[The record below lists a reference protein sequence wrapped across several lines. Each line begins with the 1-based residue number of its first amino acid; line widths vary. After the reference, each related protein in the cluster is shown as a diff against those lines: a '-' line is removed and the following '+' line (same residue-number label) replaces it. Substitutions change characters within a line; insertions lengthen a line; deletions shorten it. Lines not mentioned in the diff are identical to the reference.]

1 MDDKMDDDA
10 SCLLYVEA
18 SSCLS
23 CLSPRVSPQGSDGQ
37 PGAKGEQGE
46 GGQKGDAGAPGPQG
60 PSGAPGP
67 SVSLTFSWNL
77 KISRCYWLPNILLEL
92 LTSRFFIKLT
102 IRQFPSFQ
110 GPTGVSGPKGA
121 RGAQGPSVSTHLM
134 LYISFLLCI
143 VSNVSSI
150 SLTGCHWF
158 PWSCRQSRAPWSQCK
173 YNHLSATQLKP
184 SHLLSPY
191 LSIEE

>member
-1 MDDKMDDDA
+1 MDDDA

-67 SVSLTFSWNL
+67 SVSLTFS
-77 KISRCYWLPNILLEL
+77 
-92 LTSRFFIKLT
+92 
-102 IRQFPSFQ
+102 
-110 GPTGVSGPKGA
+110 
-121 RGAQGPSVSTHLM
+121 
-134 LYISFLLCI
+134 
-143 VSNVSSI
+143 
-150 SLTGCHWF
+150 
-158 PWSCRQSRAPWSQCK
+158 
-173 YNHLSATQLKP
+173 
-184 SHLLSPY
+184 
-191 LSIEE
+191 